1 MTRRACWMESHYGR
15 MEESLRRTSELA
27 TEVLERAR
35 RREVDWWASRGQDEM
50 GLRNWHGPEDG
61 HHVTLEE
68 AFSTMAHFMRHT
80 TEQCE
85 TYHSCIPPHMVD
97 NQERQHI
104 GRFHHRRPRLEMQRV
119 ESRLSSPSRPM
130 GHSGVVKTDPRDVY
144 IEVAPGTYSIS
155 ARSPHSPAQTHIVNI
170 TPGQSVDVTFNI

>member
-50 GLRNWHGPEDG
+50 GLRNWHGP
-61 HHVTLEE
+61 
-68 AFSTMAHFMRHT
+68 
-80 TEQCE
+80 E